1 MILPRKAPLTAPST
15 ATLGLEVGG
24 VKGRHSIPAA
34 VSSMYPVEDW
44 SEDRQVLP
52 QMQGRRFRWID
63 SWCYY
68 YCLPWPLS
76 PIHMSFFLFQN
87 IKCSF
92 VCEDGLEAVRYSPPK
107 WISFS

>member
-15 ATLGLEVGG
+15 ATLGLEVVG

-52 QMQGRRFRWID
+52 QM
-63 SWCYY
+63 
-68 YCLPWPLS
+68 
-76 PIHMSFFLFQN
+76 
-87 IKCSF
+87 
-92 VCEDGLEAVRYSPPK
+92 
-107 WISFS
+107 